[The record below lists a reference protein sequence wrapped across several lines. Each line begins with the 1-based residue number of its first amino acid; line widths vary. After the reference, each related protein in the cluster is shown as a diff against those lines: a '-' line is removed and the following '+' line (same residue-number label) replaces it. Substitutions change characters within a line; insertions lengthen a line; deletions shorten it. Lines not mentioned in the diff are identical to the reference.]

1 MPSFSIDGIS
11 SGIDTT
17 SYVDAIIEFER
28 RPAVL
33 MEQEQAEKTNIISSL
48 KALQAKI
55 LALATEATR
64 LTRASSFEAASI
76 NISDD
81 TVISATSSGRV
92 STGSYDL
99 KVLSLARNH
108 QLASQGFSDQSLSS
122 FGTGTI
128 TLSVGDDSPVVVTVD
143 AGNNSLVGIKNAI
156 NNSKAG
162 VTATIIN
169 DGSSSNAYRL
179 ILTADD
185 TGATNTISVT
195 SALTG
200 GNNLNFDTAL
210 FDTPELLNMNS
221 GSDAVISLGSTAAF
235 TGNKNKIYTFTVAGT
250 GSQTVGSDNITVN
263 WTDGTNSGTILV
275 TQADTEVEL
284 VGDGADGLK
293 MTFSAGELNTGD
305 TFQVSTFAPL
315 LQEASDAT
323 LAIGSSGGNGS
334 PITITSS
341 TNTFRD
347 VIGGL
352 TLTVQKETG
361 DDESV
366 NITTDVDVAGIK
378 STIQAFIQR
387 YNDVIDYI
395 DEQNTYNTETKESG
409 VLFGDYSIQTM
420 QNSLR
425 RTFTS
430 KVEGIDS
437 QYNQLYAIGIRTG
450 TDGKLSISDSSRFEK
465 AVRENLD
472 DVIKLFTNSGTGTN
486 NSISFISSTADT
498 VIGEYEVDITRA
510 ATRGRFQGGGIADP
524 ALTPITLNSTNNRLK
539 LVVDGLE
546 SNEIVLTEKTY
557 NSSEE
562 LISELQSKIDNDE
575 KIGSR
580 GLTVEWVSTGNTGY
594 LNLVSS
600 TYGSGSKVNIKTS
613 IANTAYT
620 ALGLLTGVNFEGL
633 DVQGT
638 INGEEAVGHGRF
650 LTGKEGNACTE
661 GLKLEITLD
670 ASDLVDGPEGTISLS
685 KGSAAKLDDLLDSLT
700 RTSDGF
706 LDSRIRSY
714 QKQVDYLKERV
725 AEFDERLAV
734 RRDTLLQQF
743 YRMEEI
749 LGELNSQNEYLTS
762 QLDNINVNWKFNN

>member
-11 SGIDTT
+11 SGIDT
-17 SYVDAIIEFER
+17 SAYVDAIIEFER

-64 LTRASSFEAASI
+64 LTKSSSFDAASI

-81 TVISATSSGRV
+81 TIISATSSGRV

-108 QLASQGFSDQSLSS
+108 QMASQGFSDQSLSS

-128 TLSVGDDSPVVVTVD
+128 TLSVGDDSPVVVSVD
-143 AGNNSLVGIKNAI
+143 AGNNSMVGIKNAI
-156 NNSKAG
+156 NNSDAG

-169 DGSSSNAYRL
+169 DGSDANAYRL

-185 TGATNTISVT
+185 TGAANTIAVT

-200 GNNLNFDTAL
+200 GNNLNFDTAT

-221 GSDAVISLGSTAAF
+221 GSDAVISLGSTAAY
-235 TGNKNKIYTFTVAGT
+235 TGNENKIYTFTVAGT
-250 GSQTVGSDNITVN
+250 GGQTVGSDNITVN

-293 MTFSAGELNTGD
+293 LTFSAGELNAGD

-315 LQEASDAT
+315 LQKASDAK
-323 LAIGSSGGNGS
+323 LAIGSTGGSGS
-334 PITITSS
+334 PITITSDN
-341 TNTFRD
+341 NTFRD

-361 DDESV
+361 EDESV
-366 NITTDVDVAGIK
+366 NISTDVDVAGIK

-395 DEQNTYNTETKESG
+395 DKQNTYNTETKESG

-420 QNSLR
+420 QNSMR

-450 TDGKLSISDSSRFEK
+450 TDGKLAIKDSSRFEE

-472 DVIKLFTNSGTGTN
+472 DVIKLFTNSGNGTN

-498 VIGEYEVDITRA
+498 VIGEYEVDISQV
-510 ATRGRFQGGGIADP
+510 ATHGRFQGGGIADP
-524 ALTPITLNSTNNRLK
+524 ALSPITLNNTNNRLK

-546 SNEIVLTEKTY
+546 SNELVLTEKTY

-562 LISELQSKIDNDE
+562 LISELQSKIDNDD

-580 GLTVEWVSTGNTGY
+580 GLTAEWVSTGNTGY
-594 LNLVSS
+594 VNLVSS
-600 TYGSGSKVNIKTS
+600 TYGAGSKVNIKTS

-633 DVQGT
+633 DVEGT
-638 INGEEAVGHGRF
+638 INGEEAVGRGRF
-650 LTGKEGNACTE
+650 LTGKEGNANTE

-670 ASDLVDGPEGTISLS
+670 VSDLADGPEGTISLA

-700 RTSDGF
+700 RRGDGF

-714 QKQVDYLKERV
+714 QNQVNNLKDRIT
-725 AEFDERLAV
+725 EFDERLAV
-734 RRDTLLQQF
+734 RRGSLQQQF
-743 YRMEEI
+743 NKMEEI
-749 LGELNSQNEYLTS
+749 LGTLNVQSEYLTS
-762 QLDNINVNWKFNN
+762 RLANIEANWKKS